1 VSTITINRGT
11 THVNVSVTPTQWRAR
26 KRVDLGISIAVVG
39 WSLALYGLTFLV
51 VRRHYQEYPP
61 HYDSIGMFSA
71 MFEIVNELQRQS
83 IATVSASAFA
93 VGLSWLQPAYAMLL
107 AWAPLK
113 SPEGMVSL
121 NLVLLILAQLSIL
134 TYARTFDWS
143 PLRQIVAATL
153 PVVPGALYAWD
164 GGIQDMRRD
173 IQLLLLALAILHL
186 SLAYVAAPSWQRGA
200 ALGLLVGLA
209 QWSRDNAAAVILIV
223 IAPAIVRAVALRRER
238 GGVPALVRLGL
249 VPMAT
254 FAILAVPYYV
264 VTLPL
269 TIERYSTSVWG
280 VGESRLES
288 LLAFWNM
295 PFNVLLGGDSRIS
308 GRVRVALVTT
318 ALLVAA
324 LATTWV
330 LRRRGLVSIDLRRVR
345 HGPFAVL
352 LASGTWVVCAVFL
365 YNTVVLGYGARWHG
379 VPFLPIMVGII
390 AMLIGLTGVV
400 RWEGP
405 ATSRIAIQIVGVGC
419 LVLLVSA
426 PLRMVLNQP
435 KAEGIEGIQ
444 NLRSAAAT
452 IGEISNGRPVGFLA
466 YDTLSRH
473 HARFYAT
480 LAGRS
485 AITEFEPIANRHG
498 DPIDLDQPIRAGQ
511 TARQLQQRLDTAL
524 RGWAAYVLVYAD
536 TARYADPRE
545 TLWPYLAGRPVVD
558 RLLSDPTWKP
568 VARFTLRERDLVL
581 LENTAVRDA
590 SAQAGLAGGVGAR
603 TDGR

>member
-1 VSTITINRGT
+1 V
-11 THVNVSVTPTQWRAR
+11 
-26 KRVDLGISIAVVG
+26 
-39 WSLALYGLTFLV
+39 V
-51 VRRHYQEYPP
+51 VRRHYLEYPP

-83 IATVSASAFA
+83 VAAVAASAFA
-93 VGLSWLQPAYAMLL
+93 VGLSWLQPAYALLL
-107 AWAPLK
+107 AWAPIK

-121 NLVLLILAQLSIL
+121 NIVLLVLAQLSIL
-134 TYARTFDWS
+134 SYARTFNWS
-143 PLRQIVAATL
+143 PLRQMVAATV

-164 GGIQDMRRD
+164 GGLQDMRRD
-173 IQLLLLALAILHL
+173 VQLVLLALAMLHL
-186 SLAYVAAPSWQRGA
+186 SLAYVAAPSWQRGV
-200 ALGLLVGLA
+200 ALGLVVGLA
-209 QWSRDNAAAVILIV
+209 QWSRDNAASVIFLV
-223 IAPAIVRAVALRRER
+223 CAPAMLRAIALCRER
-238 GGVPALVRLGL
+238 GGVPALVRLAL
-249 VPMAT
+249 VPLAT
-254 FAILAVPYYV
+254 FVILAVPYYAA
-264 VTLPL
+264 TLPL

-318 ALLVAA
+318 ALLIAA
-324 LATTWV
+324 LATIWA
-330 LRRRGLVSIDLRRVR
+330 LRRRALVSINLQRVR
-345 HGPFAVL
+345 RGPFAVL
-352 LASGTWVVCAVFL
+352 LASGAWVVCAVFL

-390 AMLIGLTGVV
+390 PMMIGLTGAV
-400 RWEGP
+400 RWEGAP
-405 ATSRIAIQIVGVGC
+405 DRRIATLIVGLGC
-419 LVLLVSA
+419 LILLVSA

-452 IGEISNGRPVGFLA
+452 IGEIANGRPVGFLA

-480 LAGRS
+480 LEGRR
-485 AITEFEPIANRHG
+485 AITEFEPISNRHG
-498 DPIDLDQPIRAGQ
+498 DPIDLDQPIRAGES
-511 TARQLQQRLDTAL
+511 AGQLQQRLDTAL
-524 RGWAAYVLVYAD
+524 RGWAAYVLVYTD
-536 TARYADPRE
+536 TAHYADPRE
-545 TLWPYLAGRPVVD
+545 TLWPYLVGQPVVD
-558 RLLSDPTWKP
+558 RLLADPTWKP

-590 SAQAGLAGGVGAR
+590 SAETGLAEGVGTPA
-603 TDGR
+603 DGR

>member
-1 VSTITINRGT
+1 VSAISIDRTSAGT
-11 THVNVSVTPTQWRAR
+11 AFPATLAQSRAR
-26 KRVDLGISIAVVG
+26 KRVDVGISVAVVG

-83 IATVSASAFA
+83 VATVAASAFA

-121 NLVLLILAQLSIL
+121 NFVLLVLAQLSIL
-134 TYARTFDWS
+134 TYARTFGWS
-143 PLRQIVAATL
+143 PLRQIVAATI
-153 PVVPGALYAWD
+153 PFVPGALYAWD

-173 IQLLLLALAILHL
+173 IQLLLLALAVLHL

-209 QWSRDNAAAVILIV
+209 QWSRDNAAPVILLV
-223 IAPAIVRAVALRRER
+223 CAPAVVYAVALCRAR
-238 GGVPALVRLGL
+238 GGVPGLARLGL
-249 VPMAT
+249 VPVAT
-254 FAILAVPYYV
+254 FAILAVPYYMA
-264 VTLPL
+264 TLPL

-280 VGESRLES
+280 IGESRLES

-318 ALLVAA
+318 ALLTAA
-324 LATTWV
+324 VVTTW
-330 LRRRGLVSIDLRRVR
+330 LLQRRALVSIDLRRVR
-345 HGPFAVL
+345 HGPFAML
-352 LASGTWVVCAVFL
+352 LASGAWVVCAVFL
-365 YNTVVLGYGARWHG
+365 YNTLVLGYGARWHG
-379 VPFLPIMVGII
+379 VPFLPIMVGIT
-390 AMLIGLTGVV
+390 AMLIGLTGTV

-405 ATSRIAIQIVGVGC
+405 STRRTALLIVGVGC
-419 LVLLVSA
+419 LILLVSA

-435 KAEGIEGIQ
+435 KAEGREGSD
-444 NLRSAAAT
+444 NLRQAAAT
-452 IGEISNGRPVGFLA
+452 IGKIANGRPVGFLA

-473 HARFYAT
+473 HARFYAM
-480 LAGRS
+480 LAGRT
-485 AITEFEPIANRHG
+485 AITEFEPISNRNG
-498 DPIDLDQPIRAGQ
+498 DPIDLDQPIRAGESPS
-511 TARQLQQRLDTAL
+511 QLQQRLDTAL
-524 RGWAAYVLVYAD
+524 RGWAAYVLVYTD

-545 TLWPYLAGRPVVD
+545 TLWPYLVGRPVVD
-558 RLLSDPTWKP
+558 RLLADPSWKP

-590 SAQAGLAGGVGAR
+590 TAPPDPTVGVGAP
-603 TDGR
+603 TAGR

>member
-1 VSTITINRGT
+1 V
-11 THVNVSVTPTQWRAR
+11 
-26 KRVDLGISIAVVG
+26 
-39 WSLALYGLTFLV
+39 
-51 VRRHYQEYPP
+51 
-61 HYDSIGMFSA
+61 
-71 MFEIVNELQRQS
+71 
-83 IATVSASAFA
+83 
-93 VGLSWLQPAYAMLL
+93 
-107 AWAPLK
+107 
-113 SPEGMVSL
+113 
-121 NLVLLILAQLSIL
+121 
-134 TYARTFDWS
+134 
-143 PLRQIVAATL
+143 

-173 IQLLLLALAILHL
+173 VQLVLLSLAILHL

-209 QWSRDNAAAVILIV
+209 QWSRDNAASVILLV
-223 IAPAIVRAVALRRER
+223 SAPAIIRAVALCRER
-238 GGVPALVRLGL
+238 GGVPALARLGL
-249 VPMAT
+249 VPVTT
-254 FAILAVPYYV
+254 FAILAVPYYAA
-264 VTLPL
+264 TLPL

-280 VGESRLES
+280 IGESRLES

-324 LATTWV
+324 LATTLV
-330 LRRRGLVSIDLRRVR
+330 LRRRALVSIDLRRVR

-352 LASGTWVVCAVFL
+352 LASGTWVVGAVFL

-379 VPFLPIMVGII
+379 IPFLPIMVGII
-390 AMLIGLTGVV
+390 AMLIGLTGAV

-405 ATSRIAIQIVGVGC
+405 GTSRIAISVVGVGC
-419 LVLLVSA
+419 LILLVSA

-435 KAEGIEGIQ
+435 KAEGREGID
-444 NLRSAAAT
+444 NLRQAAAT
-452 IGEISNGRPVGFLA
+452 IGEIANGRPVAFLA

-480 LAGRS
+480 LTGR
-485 AITEFEPIANRHG
+485 ATITEFEPISNRHG
-498 DPIDLDQPIRAGQ
+498 DPIDLDQPIRAGES
-511 TARQLQQRLDTAL
+511 ASQLQQRLDTAL
-524 RGWAAYVLVYAD
+524 RGWTAYVLVYTD

-545 TLWPYLAGRPVVD
+545 TLWPYLVGQPVVD
-558 RLLSDPTWKP
+558 RLLADPTWKP

-590 SAQAGLAGGVGAR
+590 DAQAGLAVGVTTPA
-603 TDGR
+603 DGR